1 MHTAGDSRSAKT
13 YDPRVDASEGIATDF
28 GEQLSLISKLFE
40 SVVNTVA
47 KVILVDRATVELAVA
62 AVMAEG
68 HLLIEDHP
76 GLGKTTMAKSLAA
89 AVGLDFHRI
98 QCTADLLPADV
109 VGALVLDPTSQKPE
123 FRPGPI
129 FANIVLADELN
140 RASPRSQSAF
150 LEAMGERQ
158 VTVDGVT
165 YALPRPFIVFAT
177 QNPFEDPGTMQL
189 PFGQRDRFLIRLSI
203 GYPTPAREHEL
214 LIHGDRSELID
225 DIAPISKDDLAAMQS
240 AARSVH
246 VSPSV
251 ADYALALLEATRCHG
266 SVQVGGSPRA
276 GLALVR
282 TAGAL
287 AVGRGRDYI
296 SPDEIQTA
304 AGPVLG
310 HRILLTTEA
319 TLRGAEPHDVVDEVL
334 RSVPVIDDTEPRAR

>member
-1 MHTAGDSRSAKT
+1 MI
-13 YDPRVDASEGIATDF
+13 PVVDASDGVAIDF
-28 GEQLSLISKLFE
+28 GEQLSLVSELFE
-40 SVVNTVA
+40 TVVETVA
-47 KVILVDRATVELAVA
+47 KVILVDRVTVELAVA

-109 VGALVLDPTSQKPE
+109 VGALVLDPTSRLPE

-129 FANIVLADELN
+129 FGNVVLADELN

-158 VTVDGVT
+158 VTVDGTT

-189 PFGQRDRFLIRLSI
+189 PYGQRDRFLMRLSI
-203 GYPTPAREHEL
+203 GYPTAAREHEL
-214 LIHGDRSELID
+214 LVHGDRSELID
-225 DIAPISKDDLAAMQS
+225 QVAPIGKMIWQQCSLQLAQFTSRRAS
-240 AARSVH
+240 LTTRS
-246 VSPSV
+246 
-251 ADYALALLEATRCHG
+251 ALLEATRRHR

-296 SPDEIQTA
+296 SPDEIQA
-304 AGPVLG
+304 VAGPVLG
-310 HRILLTTEA
+310 HRVLLTTEA
-319 TLRGAEPHDVVDEVL
+319 TLRGADPYVVVDEIL
-334 RSVPVIDDTEPRAR
+334 RSVPVVDDTGPRAR

>member
-13 YDPRVDASEGIATDF
+13 YDPRMDASEEIATDF
-28 GEQLSLISKLFE
+28 GEQLSLVSKLFE

-68 HLLIEDHP
+68 PLLIEDHP

-89 AVGLDFHRI
+89 AVGLNFHRI

-109 VGALVLDPTSQKPE
+109 VGALVLDPTSQRPE

-129 FANIVLADELN
+129 FTNIVLADELN

-158 VTVDGVT
+158 VTVDGTT

-189 PFGQRDRFLIRLSI
+189 PYGQRDRFLVRLSI
-203 GYPTPAREHEL
+203 GYPTATRELEL
-214 LIHGDRSELID
+214 LVHGDRSELID
-225 DIAPISKDDLAAMQS
+225 QVAPIGRDDLAAMQS
-240 AARSVH
+240 ATRSVH
-246 VSPSV
+246 VSPSI
-251 ADYALALLEATRCHG
+251 ADYALALLEATRRHG
-266 SVQVGGSPRA
+266 SVQVGGAPRA

-282 TAGAL
+282 AAGAL
-287 AVGRGRDYI
+287 AVGRGRGYI
-296 SPDEIQTA
+296 SPDEIQA
-304 AGPVLG
+304 LACPVLG
-310 HRILLTTEA
+310 HRVLLTTEA
-319 TLRGAEPHDVVDEVL
+319 TLRGADPYVVVHNILRSLPVVDA
-334 RSVPVIDDTEPRAR
+334 PGPRAR

>member
-1 MHTAGDSRSAKT
+1 MIR
-13 YDPRVDASEGIATDF
+13 RVDASGGVEPAAGDF
-28 GEQLSLISKLFE
+28 GDQLSLVSKLFE
-40 SVVNTVA
+40 AVVETVA
-47 KVILVDRATVELAVA
+47 QVILVDRTTVELAVA
-62 AVMAEG
+62 GVMAEG

-89 AVGLDFHRI
+89 AVGLEFHRI

-109 VGALVLDPTSQKPE
+109 VGALVLDPVSRKPE
-123 FRPGPI
+123 FRPGPV
-129 FANIVLADELN
+129 FANVVLADELN

-158 VTVDGVT
+158 VTVDGTT

-189 PFGQRDRFLIRLSI
+189 PYGQRDRFLLRLSI

-214 LIHGDRSELID
+214 LVHGDRSELID
-225 DIAPISKDDLAAMQS
+225 QIAPISKGDLAVMQS

-246 VSPSV
+246 VSPSI
-251 ADYALALLEATRCHG
+251 ADYALALLEATRRHG
-266 SVQVGGSPRA
+266 SVQIGGSPRA
-276 GLALVR
+276 GLALIR

-296 SPDEIQTA
+296 SPDEIQDV

-310 HRILLTTEA
+310 HRLLLTTEA
-319 TLRGAEPHDVVDEVL
+319 TLRGAEPYDVIDEVL
-334 RSVPVIDDTEPRAR
+334 RSVPLVDDSRPRVR

>member
-1 MHTAGDSRSAKT
+1 MIPG
-13 YDPRVDASEGIATDF
+13 VDASDGLATDF
-28 GEQLSLISKLFE
+28 GDQLNLVSKIFE
-40 SVVNTVA
+40 TVVETVA
-47 KVILVDRATVELAVA
+47 KVVLVDRATVELAVA

-109 VGALVLDPTSQKPE
+109 VGALVLDPTSQRPE

-129 FANIVLADELN
+129 FANVVLADELN

-158 VTVDGVT
+158 VTVDGTT
-165 YALPRPFIVFAT
+165 YALPRPFTVFAT
-177 QNPFEDPGTMQL
+177 QNPFEDPGTMHL
-189 PFGQRDRFLIRLSI
+189 PYGQRDRFLIRLSI
-203 GYPTPAREHEL
+203 GYPTAAREHEL
-214 LIHGDRSELID
+214 LVHGDRSELID
-225 DIAPISKDDLAAMQS
+225 QVTPIGRDDLAAMQS

-246 VSPSV
+246 VSPSI
-251 ADYALALLEATRCHG
+251 ADYTLALLEASRSHG

-296 SPDEIQTA
+296 SPDELQA
-304 AGPVLG
+304 VAGPVLG
-310 HRILLTTEA
+310 HRVLLTTEA
-319 TLRGAEPHDVVDEVL
+319 TLRGADPYVVVDEIL
-334 RSVPVIDDTEPRAR
+334 RSVPVVDDTGPRAR

>member
-1 MHTAGDSRSAKT
+1 MIAK
-13 YDPRVDASEGIATDF
+13 VGIGEGAESEAADF
-28 GEQLSLISKLFE
+28 RDQYSEVSKLFE
-40 SVVNTVA
+40 AVVETVA
-47 KVILVDRATVELAVA
+47 KVVLVDRVTVELAVA
-62 AVMAEG
+62 AVVAEG

-89 AVGLDFHRI
+89 AVGLGFHRI

-109 VGALVLDPTSQKPE
+109 VGALVLDPSSRRPE

-129 FANIVLADELN
+129 FANVVLADELN

-158 VTVDGVT
+158 VTVDGTT

-189 PFGQRDRFLIRLSI
+189 PYGQRDRFLIRLSI
-203 GYPTPAREHEL
+203 GYPTSAREHEL
-214 LIHGDRSELID
+214 LVYGDRSELID
-225 DIAPISKDDLAAMQS
+225 HVSPISKRQLDAMQL

-246 VSPSV
+246 VSASI
-251 ADYALALLEATRCHG
+251 ADYALALLEATRRHG

-276 GLALVR
+276 GLALMR

-296 SPDEIQTA
+296 SPNDLQDV

-310 HRILLTTEA
+310 HRLLLTTEA
-319 TLRGAEPHDVVDEVL
+319 ALRGADPYDVIDEIL
-334 RSVPVIDDTEPRAR
+334 HSVPIVGDIRPRGL

>member
-1 MHTAGDSRSAKT
+1 MIAEVGMREGAESVAAEFGDR
-13 YDPRVDASEGIATDF
+13 DNEV
-28 GEQLSLISKLFE
+28 SKLFE
-40 SVVNTVA
+40 AVVDTVA
-47 KVILVDRATVELAVA
+47 NVILVDRVTVELAVA

-68 HLLIEDHP
+68 HLLIADHP

-109 VGALVLDPTSQKPE
+109 VGALVLDPGSLKPE

-129 FANIVLADELN
+129 FANVVLADELN

-158 VTVDGVT
+158 VTVDGTT

-177 QNPFEDPGTMQL
+177 QNPFDDPGTMQL
-189 PFGQRDRFLIRLSI
+189 PYGQRDRFLVRLSI
-203 GYPTPAREHEL
+203 GYPTSAREHEL
-214 LIHGDRSELID
+214 LVHGDRSELID
-225 DIAPISKDDLAAMQS
+225 HVAPIRRDDLEVMQL

-246 VSPSV
+246 VSASI
-251 ADYALALLEATRCHG
+251 ADYALALLEATRRHG

-276 GLALVR
+276 GLALMR

-287 AVGRGRDYI
+287 AVGRGREYI
-296 SPDEIQTA
+296 SPDDVQA
-304 AGPVLG
+304 VAGPVLG
-310 HRILLTTEA
+310 HRLLLTTEA
-319 TLRGAEPHDVVDEVL
+319 TLRGADPYDVIDEIVHT
-334 RSVPVIDDTEPRAR
+334 VPVVGDVRPRAL

>member
-1 MHTAGDSRSAKT
+1 MIR
-13 YDPRVDASEGIATDF
+13 RVDDVPGGAESVATDF
-28 GEQLSLISKLFE
+28 GDQLSLVSKLFE
-40 SVVNTVA
+40 TVVETVA
-47 KVILVDRATVELAVA
+47 QVILVDRTTVELAVA

-109 VGALVLDPTSQKPE
+109 VGALVLDPISRKPE
-123 FRPGPI
+123 FRRGPI
-129 FANIVLADELN
+129 FANVVLADELN

-150 LEAMGERQ
+150 LESMGERQ
-158 VTVDGVT
+158 VTVDGTT

-189 PFGQRDRFLIRLSI
+189 PYGQRDRFLVRLSI

-214 LIHGDRSELID
+214 LVHGDRSELIGQV
-225 DIAPISKDDLAAMQS
+225 APIGKGDLAAMQS

-246 VSPSV
+246 VSPSI
-251 ADYALALLEATRCHG
+251 ADYALALLEATRRHG

-276 GLALVR
+276 GLALIR

-296 SPDEIQTA
+296 SPDEIQA
-304 AGPVLG
+304 VAGPVLG

-319 TLRGAEPHDVVDEVL
+319 TLRGAEAYDVVNEIL
-334 RSVPVIDDTEPRAR
+334 RSVPVVDDAGPRVR